1 MADNGG
7 IVVVVV
13 VVEGLRGRGARKRF
27 TLGTPTRAGFAT
39 RHNGTRPINRLW
51 PRFIV
56 LAWVRCQEITARW
69 KHARGEPRLP
79 PSCRFLLLRYSLR
92 FLFLRLFFFF
102 FYWFS
107 RSVEG
112 RWADAI
118 VDWVFDFLE
127 LVCKM

>member
-7 IVVVVV
+7 MVVVVV

-102 FYWFS
+102 FLLVFEERGGS
-107 RSVEG
+107 MG
-112 RWADAI
+112 RRDCGLGLRFFR
-118 VDWVFDFLE
+118 VGV
-127 LVCKM
+127 